1 MKQLR
6 KNLMRMGNIV
16 REEFLNKDEY
26 GNKLPK
32 RERGYSIKIIVN
44 GHRIYAA
51 DTSAY
56 EAYKGAIFAAKWATE
71 QIEGDVKIN
80 G

>member
-6 KNLMRMGNIV
+6 KNLMRMGDIV
-16 REEFLNKDEY
+16 REESLNKDEY
-26 GNKLPK
+26 GNKVPK
-32 RERGYSIKIIVN
+32 RERGYSVKIIVN
-44 GHRIYAA
+44 GYQIYAA